1 MFEKLQEKVKGYG
14 NSIRQGTQKITD
26 TQNVN
31 KRLEALGRE
40 QNDLF
45 RELGEKYFLR
55 YKDAVPEEDAAFF
68 GKIAEIE
75 RFKNDCRKELQAI
88 RGVWVCDSCGS
99 ENVKEARFCGN
110 CGAAR
115 PAEAASEE
123 GAPAPEVC
131 QNCGKPVPAE
141 AVFCGSC
148 GARIVRASALEEE
161 AAPEEEAV
169 TEAEPVPQEDADP
182 ETEPEDIP
190 FPEPTRPE

>member
-55 YKDAVPEEDAAFF
+55 CKDAVPEEDAAVFE
-68 GKIAEIE
+68 KIEEIE
-75 RFKNDCRKELQAI
+75 RFKSDCRKELLAI
-88 RGVWVCDSCGS
+88 RGVWVCDSCGN

-115 PAEAASEE
+115 PAETASKEE
-123 GAPAPEVC
+123 IPAPEVC

-148 GARIVRASALEEE
+148 GARIIRAS
-161 AAPEEEAV
+161 APEEETAPEEESV
-169 TEAEPVPQEDADP
+169 PEAEPVPQEDA
-182 ETEPEDIP
+182 EPEDIP